1 MKRKHFLAAV
11 SVALVLAATLV
22 TAGSQATT
30 TPLYMVRMEQQSN
43 KMNFLPTAVTEFTY
57 TTESGVILGM
67 AKGYVGESL
76 ITGEPFC
83 YLTDE
88 TCKET
93 CYTCKATCY
102 TCSTCSST
110 CGYTCG
116 CSCGF
121 TCDTCIA
128 TCGTTCNPTCD
139 AITCDSCIQTCIT
152 CSSCS
157 LTCSTC

>member
-1 MKRKHFLAAV
+1 MNKKYFLAAV
-11 SVALVLAATLV
+11 GAALVLAAALV
-22 TAGSQATT
+22 TAGSQAAT
-30 TPLYMVRMEQQSN
+30 TPLYTIRMEQQSN
-43 KMNFLPTAVTEFTY
+43 KMHFLPTAVTEFTY
-57 TTESGVILGM
+57 TTESGVILGTV
-67 AKGYVGESL
+67 KGCIVKPL
-76 ITGEPFC
+76 LTGEPIC
-83 YLTDE
+83 YLTGE
-88 TCKET
+88 
-93 CYTCKATCY
+93 TCKATCS

>member
-1 MKRKHFLAAV
+1 MDKKHFLAAV
-11 SVALVLAATLV
+11 SVTLVLAATLV
-22 TAGSQATT
+22 TAGSQATI
-30 TPLYMVRMEQQSN
+30 TPLYTVRMEQQSN
-43 KMNFLPTAVTEFTY
+43 KMNFLPTAVTDFTY
-57 TTESGVILGM
+57 NAESGVILGTV
-67 AKGYVGESL
+67 KGCVGVSWDEGDSL
-76 ITGEPFC
+76 YF
-83 YLTDE
+83 LTE
-88 TCKET
+88 NTCIKT
-93 CYTCKATCY
+93 CAA
-102 TCSTCSST
+102 TCSTCSSTCEYT

-121 TCDTCIA
+121 TCDTCVA